1 MFAGSYK
8 VNSISI
14 QESVQESVQESI
26 QESQD
31 INLNSIP
38 KLRLPFIFSYDFP
51 FLEFGF
57 KYTAF
62 FKSKWTWNP
71 ILVRT
76 VLFDTPLKQVAVYL
90 PEQRLVE
97 GRRGSEWHSSQE
109 VWPRC
114 VVGVHPARRG
124 GEGSAGWNIRPLH
137 HHGSSQPR
145 QPTPSGL
152 AQQSHNPSQH
162 NPADCSA
169 FLQWWKWR
177 NARWVLIGMTER
189 MECFTSKEDETHLGF
204 RLATPYMLKS
214 RIWASIRNMAFGP
227 THCLF
232 KETP

>member
-97 GRRGSEWHSSQE
+97 GRRGE
-109 VWPRC
+109 
-114 VVGVHPARRG
+114 
-124 GEGSAGWNIRPLH
+124 
-137 HHGSSQPR
+137 
-145 QPTPSGL
+145 
-152 AQQSHNPSQH
+152 
-162 NPADCSA
+162 
-169 FLQWWKWR
+169 
-177 NARWVLIGMTER
+177 
-189 MECFTSKEDETHLGF
+189 
-204 RLATPYMLKS
+204 
-214 RIWASIRNMAFGP
+214 
-227 THCLF
+227 
-232 KETP
+232 